1 MCKKAKIGLFTALI
15 PIAVVVA
22 IVVFRIS
29 PVYIIVVSVAVAL
42 IWAAVK
48 NKR

>member
-1 MCKKAKIGLFTALI
+1 
-15 PIAVVVA
+15 VVA